1 MTRRREPLALWTC
14 VIGAW
19 LSLGFALYLTLL
31 PFEFGEMGLE
41 EAWSLYRDMSLQ
53 GPGTSGRAQFMA
65 NVMMFMP
72 LGFFWMAWLTHG
84 RDRLVWHLGALA
96 LVALLG
102 LATTATAE
110 FLQIWLPYRYPA
122 GADIAGNFLGA
133 VAGALMWWGLRR
145 PLLHWRG
152 QLAGPN
158 RVIVPA
164 VLIAYALLYVAIGLA
179 PFDLVLSS
187 AEWSQ
192 RLGPS
197 AWGLWVATGACTSGL
212 RCISEL
218 GLTLVASV
226 PVGILLAYG
235 GLRRRPPA
243 NGAVLVILAAL
254 LAILLEAL
262 NLATLS
268 GIAEGRSAVLRGA
281 GFVTGILLH
290 AYLSPLQV
298 MQALQRAAIP
308 LLVVAAPLYGA
319 ALLVLNHDLGPYHW
333 NPAAISAQW
342 AQLNLWPF
350 YYHYFVG
357 ETVALR
363 SAALHVAMYLPLGA
377 LIWLAQIRRPLHP
390 RQLQWLAAL
399 GGLLV
404 ALLMEGG
411 KLLVVGLRPDPASL
425 ILATAAAWGMAT
437 ALHFLTRLATEAS
450 TTSCTRTRPPGSA
463 PVTAGRST
471 VINEPARREHE
482 RDELQF

>member
-31 PFEFGEMGLE
+31 PFEFGGMGLE

-53 GPGTSGRAQFMA
+53 GPGASGRAQFMA
-65 NVMMFMP
+65 NAMMFMP
-72 LGFFWMAWLTHG
+72 LGFFWMAWLTYG
-84 RDRLVWHLGALA
+84 RSHLVWHLGALA

-102 LATTATAE
+102 LAATATVE

-133 VAGALMWWGLRR
+133 VVGALMWWGLRR
-145 PLLHWRG
+145 PLLRWRG

-158 RVIVPA
+158 RVTVPA
-164 VLIAYALLYVAIGLA
+164 VLIAYAILYVAIGLA
-179 PFDLVLSS
+179 PFDLVLST

-192 RLGPS
+192 RLDS
-197 AWGLWVATGACTSGL
+197 DTWGLWVAAGACTSGL

-235 GLRRRPPA
+235 LGRRPSA
-243 NGAVLVILAAL
+243 NGAVLMTLAAL

-281 GFVTGILLH
+281 GFVTGMLLY
-290 AYLSPLQV
+290 AYLSPPQL
-298 MQALQRAAIP
+298 MQTLRRAAIP
-308 LLVVAAPLYGA
+308 LLVVATPLYGV
-319 ALLVLNHDLGPYHW
+319 ALLALNHDLGPYQW
-333 NPAAISAQW
+333 DRAAISAQW

-399 GGLLV
+399 GGLLA

-425 ILATAAAWGMAT
+425 VLATLAAWGMAT

-450 TTSCTRTRPPGSA
+450 TTSHTRARPPGSA
-463 PVTAGRST
+463 PVTAERST
-471 VINEPARREHE
+471 VISEPSRREHE